1 MLPQAEAPA
10 HSPTSAAPAA
20 RHDDGT
26 APDDGRLTLNDDG
39 PANDDRSTYDDVAA
53 RHGNDAVITMIT
65 SFIYST
71 IYIKDHIPLIF
82 KMHYN
87 V

>member
-20 RHDDGT
+20 LHDDGT
-26 APDDGRLTLNDDG
+26 APDDGRLTLSDDG

-53 RHGNDAVITMIT
+53 RHGYDAVITIEHPFY
-65 SFIYST
+65 SRHIY
-71 IYIKDHIPLIF
+71 
-82 KMHYN
+82 
-87 V
+87 